1 MDKNG
6 VYNCILI
13 QSKCPSAVIHK
24 IRALKNYRNEALN
37 SCRFITGELPG
48 NTENQAFA
56 ITLADHLIE
65 KNHLLL
71 SEAET
76 KDFLASLVYI
86 VDQIEE
92 KAKTKYK
99 KRSRF

>member
-13 QSKCPSAVIHK
+13 QSKCPSAIVHK
-24 IRALKNYRNEALN
+24 LRALKNYRNEALN

-48 NTENQAFA
+48 NTENEAFA

-65 KNHLLL
+65 KNHLSL

>member
-13 QSKCPSAVIHK
+13 QSKYPSAVIQK

-37 SCRFITGELPG
+37 SCRFITGELSG
-48 NTENQAFA
+48 NTENEAFA

-71 SEAET
+71 NEAET
-76 KDFLASLVYI
+76 KDFLARLIYI